1 MAKPQAPPEYV
12 NQSPATAGQLAL
24 WAQQVGV
31 PADQV
36 PTAVAIALAE
46 SGGKGA
52 AVGGP
57 NSDGSYDLGYW
68 QINNKA
74 HAGLLLQYPSW
85 WEAPSNSRMMASVSG
100 GGRNW
105 RPWTTYTSGKYKEF
119 LPAATAGAEAP
130 ADNTVQG
137 ETNTVLFGRLADI
150 AEGIGETFVDLVNG
164 VIQIAQG
171 AFKMMVWMANPH
183 NWVRTILVGLGG
195 ALLIGALVV
204 LSKPNTTVV
213 QAVTAAPKAAA
224 TAPVK
229 AAAQLKKV
237 V

>member
-1 MAKPQAPPEYV
+1 MAEPYKKPPPEYV

-24 WAQQVGV
+24 WAKQVGV
-31 PADQV
+31 PDDQV

-74 HAGLLLQYPSW
+74 HKALFLQYPDW
-85 WEAPSNSRMMASVSG
+85 WESAANARMMAAVSG

-105 RPWTTYTSGKYKEF
+105 KPWTTYSSGRYKEF
-119 LPAATAGAEAP
+119 LPDATAGAENP

-137 ETNTVLFGRLADI
+137 ETNTILFGKALDFFGSLTDAI
-150 AEGIGETFVDLVNG
+150 VS
-164 VIQIAQG
+164 IAQ
-171 AFKMMVWMANPH
+171 AVFKTMVWLANPH
-183 NWVRTILVGLGG
+183 NWGRIIVVGVGG

-204 LSKPNTTVV
+204 LSKPNTTVM

-229 AAAQLKKV
+229 AAAQLKRV